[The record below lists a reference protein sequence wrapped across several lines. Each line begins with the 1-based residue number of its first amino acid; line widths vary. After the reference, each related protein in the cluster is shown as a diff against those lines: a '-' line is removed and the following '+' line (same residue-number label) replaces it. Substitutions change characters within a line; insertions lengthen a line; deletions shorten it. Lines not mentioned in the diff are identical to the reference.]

1 MNFFFAFIFVATF
14 LFFLYF
20 KFGVYETIAFK
31 PEPKVKTRSAGFK
44 LAKGLSAAPSS

>member
-1 MNFFFAFIFVATF
+1 MNFFLHLF
-14 LFFLYF
+14 LLLPFYFFLSF